1 MRNFKITSK
10 EKEREHVSPGASFTA
25 GLGGTGLA
33 TYALMGNK
41 KIKNEIE
48 RANKTLEKYAKAY
61 EPIKV
66 GKRVNKKR
74 LKLERELEKGV
85 SGNIRK
91 YKGLEELA
99 KRGSGGEKENAQ
111 RLKKKIKK
119 RITKAEWDDFAKK
132 EAAVK
137 NFDPKKYSDDL
148 IKQAENK
155 VKTFKDLSSKKIRG
169 MKIKKGA
176 IAAGIGLAA
185 GGLAYLAAKRNNNKI
200 TSSDNKQERRAIR
213 NSALYGGLAGGVTGG
228 LTYMTSKKPS
238 KWAAQKIGDKAL
250 EDFSKGLRGSNLLNE
265 TKSIVKKDKL
275 RKSLKLGVPAGLVA
289 GGLAYLA
296 HKKAQEDRKTKNN
309 KITAGLWTGA
319 AKEVE
324 FTMKPLPGAR
334 ITQYDIEDAIQK
346 TPDVREVVSVTRDM
360 VGNVHVRLVVAKDG
374 DAMKIM
380 KKVAAIVGG
389 TLVTVGTG
397 AAASMAFKFLT
408 RR

>member
-1 MRNFKITSK
+1 MRNFKITSNN
-10 EKEREHVSPGASFTA
+10 KEREHVSPGASFAA

-33 TYALMGNK
+33 TYTLMGNK

-48 RANKTLEKYAKAY
+48 RANKTLERYAKAY

-66 GKRVNKKR
+66 GKKVNKKQ
-74 LKLERELEKGV
+74 LKLERELEKSV

-91 YKGLEELA
+91 YKGMEELA

-111 RLKKKIKK
+111 RMKEKIKK
-119 RITKAEWDDFAKK
+119 KITKAEWDDFAKK

-137 NFDPKKYSDDL
+137 NFDPKKYSNDL

-169 MKIKKGA
+169 MGLKKGA
-176 IAAGIGLAA
+176 IAAGTGLAA

-200 TSSDNKQERRAIR
+200 TSSDKQERRAIR

-250 EDFSKGLRGSNLLNE
+250 EEISKGLGGNNLLNE
-265 TKSIVKKDKL
+265 TKSIVKKDKI
-275 RKSLKLGVPAGLVA
+275 RKSLKLGVPVGLAA
-289 GGLAYLA
+289 GGLSYLA
-296 HKKAQEDRKTKNN
+296 HKKAQKDRKIKKNQ
-309 KITAGLWTGA
+309 ITAGLWTGA

-346 TPDVREVVSVTRDM
+346 TPDVREVVNVTRDM
-360 VGNVHVRLVVAKDG
+360 TGNVHVKLIVAKDG

>member
-1 MRNFKITSK
+1 MRFFKVKS
-10 EKEREHVSPGASFTA
+10 KEREHVSPGASFAA
-25 GLGGTGLA
+25 GFGGTALA
-33 TYALMGNK
+33 TSALMGNK
-41 KIKNEIE
+41 KIKKEIE

-61 EPIKV
+61 EPTRM
-66 GKRVNKKR
+66 GKRVNKKQ
-74 LKLERELEKGV
+74 LKLERELEKGA

-111 RLKKKIKK
+111 RLKEKIKEK
-119 RITKAEWDDFAKK
+119 ITKAEWDDFAKK

-137 NFDPKKYSDDL
+137 NFDPKKYSEEL

-169 MKIKKGA
+169 MRLKKGA
-176 IAAGIGLAA
+176 IAAGTGLAA

-200 TSSDNKQERRAIR
+200 TSSDKQERRAIR
-213 NSALYGGLAGGVTGG
+213 NSALYGGLAGGTAMA
-228 LTYMTSKKPS
+228 LTPYIPYKPGKKEIS
-238 KWAAQKIGDKAL
+238 RILERNIKMIAEGKNTTENIEKMVRNRKIFRAAKIGVPV
-250 EDFSKGLRGSNLLNE
+250 GL
-265 TKSIVKKDKL
+265 
-275 RKSLKLGVPAGLVA
+275 AA
-289 GGLAYLA
+289 GGLSYLA
-296 HKKAQEDRKTKNN
+296 HKKAQKDKEIKKN

-346 TPDVREVVSVTRDM
+346 TPDVREVVNVTRDM
-360 VGNVHVRLVVAKDG
+360 TGNVHVKLIVAKDG